1 MGVPSPEQAAAERR
15 RNPELREL
23 LDELLA
29 LVRHLSHRAETLT
42 AAETEY
48 ARHRLEWLA
57 DEIWANLARYIDRAA
72 SENQQH

>member
-1 MGVPSPEQAAAERR
+1 MALPPAEETAAAAERR

-42 AAETEY
+42 ASERDY
-48 ARHRLEWLA
+48 ARHRMEWLA
-57 DEIWANLARYIDRAA
+57 DEIWANLARYIDRAG
-72 SENQQH
+72 SDHP